1 MILLKN
7 IKFAIRSLLKNKT
20 VTTLNLIG
28 LTVGITVSM
37 FIFLFTLKE
46 KNTDKSIPGVHQ
58 VYVLTNNGGTYFSQ
72 YMVNHIKK
80 EVPEIDDVTYC
91 SVDWSPQVFLARDH
105 ESYKVNK
112 MMTADSCFFRVF
124 PFQTVWG
131 NPQKAFNLPNKIVL
145 TRSLSEKIFG
155 KENPVGKTVTYNA
168 TYLQGEDLEVI
179 AVIDDLPQTVSW
191 EFDAVLSFETN
202 YKIDWYVTNMKQWGT
217 QNYDAFARINKHV
230 PVQSVE
236 TKLSNINLTDVSEDW
251 KNDIHYAVFPFEKSY
266 FDLPELDITRHGN
279 KFIVSVIGIIGAL
292 ILLLACVNYINMVT
306 AQREKRYKNIGIFK
320 TLGSTREKILGM
332 TTTES
337 VLQLVFAI
345 FCSLL
350 LTMLL
355 LPGFNILS
363 GSKFNINELFSG
375 NYFLLLMAVA
385 VLMIL
390 LTGIVPGFIF
400 GKKPTVSLIKKSMLA
415 TGNNRLRNSLLVF
428 QFTVS
433 IALIASILF
442 IYRQNEHMKNQ
453 DTGFTKENIVY
464 ANTNDKIASQIDAF
478 KSELKSIAGITDF
491 TFSESVL
498 VNNGQ
503 NWGRDFINKGEKN
516 NINFSKMSVAPNF
529 FRFFGIKL
537 AEGEPFNE
545 NSQANRDY
553 IFNRKAKAEFKIENL
568 EDARVNYSDPSK
580 GHVIG
585 IVDDYNFES
594 LHVPVRA
601 AGFMCVKDFEDVIYL
616 KVNTQNIAAFRAT
629 MKQVEQLWNR
639 ISPNFPLEYNFLDQ
653 TYAALYARE
662 TRFQNFLIYTTLV
675 SLVLSCLG
683 LIALTFFVMEQRTKE
698 IGIRKVN
705 GAKISEVMTML
716 NKDFVK
722 WVAIAFV
729 IATPIAYYAMNK
741 WLENFAY
748 KTELSWWIFA
758 LAGVLALGIALLT
771 VSFQSWKA
779 ATKNPVESLR
789 YE

>member
-1 MILLKN
+1 
-7 IKFAIRSLLKNKT
+7 
-20 VTTLNLIG
+20 
-28 LTVGITVSM
+28 
-37 FIFLFTLKE
+37 
-46 KNTDKSIPGVHQ
+46 
-58 VYVLTNNGGTYFSQ
+58 
-72 YMVNHIKK
+72 
-80 EVPEIDDVTYC
+80 
-91 SVDWSPQVFLARDH
+91 
-105 ESYKVNK
+105 
-112 MMTADSCFFRVF
+112 
-124 PFQTVWG
+124 
-131 NPQKAFNLPNKIVL
+131 
-145 TRSLSEKIFG
+145 
-155 KENPVGKTVTYNA
+155 
-168 TYLQGEDLEVI
+168 
-179 AVIDDLPQTVSW
+179 
-191 EFDAVLSFETN
+191 
-202 YKIDWYVTNMKQWGT
+202 
-217 QNYDAFARINKHV
+217 
-230 PVQSVE
+230 
-236 TKLSNINLTDVSEDW
+236 
-251 KNDIHYAVFPFEKSY
+251 
-266 FDLPELDITRHGN
+266 
-279 KFIVSVIGIIGAL
+279 
-292 ILLLACVNYINMVT
+292 
-306 AQREKRYKNIGIFK
+306 
-320 TLGSTREKILGM
+320 
-332 TTTES
+332 
-337 VLQLVFAI
+337 
-345 FCSLL
+345 
-350 LTMLL
+350 
-355 LPGFNILS
+355 
-363 GSKFNINELFSG
+363 
-375 NYFLLLMAVA
+375 
-385 VLMIL
+385 
-390 LTGIVPGFIF
+390 
-400 GKKPTVSLIKKSMLA
+400 MLA

-478 KSELKSIAGITDF
+478 KSELKSIAGIADF